1 MCEHTVSKHP
11 TLPKTAEELLK
22 ESVRVQMERA
32 KDLPHAGNRMRL
44 RRNGSAPGLGFR
56 KIISGD

>member
-32 KDLPHAGNRMRL
+32 KDPACREQDEIKKKRQCTGT
-44 RRNGSAPGLGFR
+44 GFQEDHIR
-56 KIISGD
+56 